1 MITEINKCKYCTYN
15 SNRLYNFNRHMMSKH
30 KEINNR
36 NFINDDKNV
45 CNDQPNVCSDKPN
58 VCSDKPNVCSDQPN
72 VCNNQPNVCSDKQ
85 CYKCNKILSSKQNLK
100 KHLLICKSVSNPLE
114 CYICH
119 KILSDRTS
127 KFKHLK
133 TCKEKEKEKEINSTE
148 IIEYNNDSNSNDLIE
163 NNNTLTKINNIIT
176 TTNSNNVITNSNN
189 VITTNYNIN
198 LVSYNKEQRTI
209 EFDINH
215 MNKNLIY
222 KLTTMHE
229 NDAYDHFCYKLF
241 ENKNNQMIIKTNLR
255 HIYSKVHLGFNI
267 WEKIVDNNIYHIIIY
282 YIAETMDKYIKQ
294 NTTIE
299 ERDEKKMA
307 EILFYIKMMY
317 SRMTIEKYPRKY
329 ENYYKN
335 NIESLKLKFAEFE
348 E

>member
-1 MITEINKCKYCTYN
+1 
-15 SNRLYNFNRHMMSKH
+15 MSKH
-30 KEINNR
+30 KENN
-36 NFINDDKNV
+36 NHILI
-45 CNDQPNVCSDKPN
+45 NDQPNVCSDKQN
-58 VCSDKPNVCSDQPN
+58 VCSDQPNVCSDQPN
-72 VCNNQPNVCSDKQ
+72 VCSDQQNVCNDKQ
-85 CYKCNKILSSKQNLK
+85 CHKCNKILSSKQNLK
-100 KHLLICKSVSNPLE
+100 KHLLICKSISNPFE
-114 CYICH
+114 CHLCH

-133 TCKEKEKEKEINSTE
+133 TCKGKEKEINSNE
-148 IIEYNNDSNSNDLIE
+148 IIEYNNSNSNSNDLIE
-163 NNNTLTKINNIIT
+163 NNNKNEIINSNNVI
-176 TTNSNNVITNSNN
+176 TNSNNVITNSNN
-189 VITTNYNIN
+189 VTTTNYNIN

-294 NTTIE
+294 NTTIK
-299 ERDEKKMA
+299 ERDEKKMG

>member
-1 MITEINKCKYCTYN
+1 MPSDIINCKHCTYN

-30 KEINNR
+30 KEINDN
-36 NFINDDKNV
+36 IITNDNNNVCNDNNNVCNDIKNV
-45 CNDQPNVCSDKPN
+45 CNDNN
-58 VCSDKPNVCSDQPN
+58 N
-72 VCNNQPNVCSDKQ
+72 VCNDNNNVCNDKQ
-85 CYKCNKILSSKQNLK
+85 CYKCNKILSSKQYLK
-100 KHLLICKSVSNPLE
+100 KHLLICNGLSNPFE
-114 CYICH
+114 CHLCH

-127 KFKHLK
+127 KFNHLK
-133 TCKEKEKEKEINSTE
+133 ICKGKENSKVLIIKEKENELIESNKNE
-148 IIEYNNDSNSNDLIE
+148 IITV
-163 NNNTLTKINNIIT
+163 NNTLNKINNIT
-176 TTNSNNVITNSNN
+176 TNSNN

-198 LVSYNKEQRTI
+198 LISYNKEERTI

-222 KLTTMHE
+222 KLITMHE

-267 WEKIVDNNIYHIIIY
+267 WEKILDNNIYHIIIY

-294 NTTIE
+294 NTTIT
-299 ERDEKKMA
+299 ERDERKMA
-307 EILFYIKMMY
+307 ELLFYIKMMY
-317 SRMTIEKYPRKY
+317 SRMTIEKYPKKY
-329 ENYYKN
+329 EKYYKN
-335 NIESLKLKFAEFE
+335 NIESLKLKFSKFE

>member
-1 MITEINKCKYCTYN
+1 
-15 SNRLYNFNRHMMSKH
+15 
-30 KEINNR
+30 
-36 NFINDDKNV
+36 
-45 CNDQPNVCSDKPN
+45 
-58 VCSDKPNVCSDQPN
+58 
-72 VCNNQPNVCSDKQ
+72 
-85 CYKCNKILSSKQNLK
+85 
-100 KHLLICKSVSNPLE
+100 
-114 CYICH
+114 
-119 KILSDRTS
+119 
-127 KFKHLK
+127 
-133 TCKEKEKEKEINSTE
+133 
-148 IIEYNNDSNSNDLIE
+148 
-163 NNNTLTKINNIIT
+163 
-176 TTNSNNVITNSNN
+176 
-189 VITTNYNIN
+189 
-198 LVSYNKEQRTI
+198 
-209 EFDINH
+209 